1 MNIHFN
7 IKHCSWN
14 ATIHQLNSDILTRH
28 ILSQINCNLDTLHLN
43 FIYDEESSQGQILN
57 ADDKLIGHFNIID

>member
-1 MNIHFN
+1 
-7 IKHCSWN
+7 CSWN

>member
-1 MNIHFN
+1 M
-7 IKHCSWN
+7 
-14 ATIHQLNSDILTRH
+14 TRH